1 MSCDI
6 SWGRSNL
13 SSSECCH
20 CRGPL
25 TIFVGT
31 EVLPPHRGDIYP
43 ESASGGNAPA
53 RGRERP
59 SGSRDLPPP
68 PPPVPAN
75 FGTYQGSQEG
85 SRHRAR
91 SGREPSGGPVAVK
104 ARTQAPIGR
113 QGADLDSAWGS
124 ARRDERAVEV
134 SSRHNSVH
142 CGACH
147 RQSPLGSF
155 KCGFCNFQFLTASER
170 GRARVVLK
178 PRDLGLDREMWY
190 DLGRDP
196 AREAARCRSA
206 HYRSEMAE
214 ARRREKK
221 ATRHTAKW
229 DENLDYRL
237 KCSRQG
243 MIREK
248 YAIHVVPPW
257 LAMNADD
264 RPPPNAP
271 NYHPAPGVPTV
282 EA

>member
-1 MSCDI
+1 M
-6 SWGRSNL
+6 
-13 SSSECCH
+13 
-20 CRGPL
+20 P
-25 TIFVGT
+25 
-31 EVLPPHRGDIYP
+31 
-43 ESASGGNAPA
+43 
-53 RGRERP
+53 
-59 SGSRDLPPP
+59 
-68 PPPVPAN
+68 
-75 FGTYQGSQEG
+75 
-85 SRHRAR
+85 
-91 SGREPSGGPVAVK
+91 
-104 ARTQAPIGR
+104 
-113 QGADLDSAWGS
+113 
-124 ARRDERAVEV
+124 
-134 SSRHNSVH
+134 
-142 CGACH
+142 
-147 RQSPLGSF
+147 
-155 KCGFCNFQFLTASER
+155 
-170 GRARVVLK
+170 K

-190 DLGRDP
+190 DPGRDP

-206 HYRSEMAE
+206 HYRSEAAE